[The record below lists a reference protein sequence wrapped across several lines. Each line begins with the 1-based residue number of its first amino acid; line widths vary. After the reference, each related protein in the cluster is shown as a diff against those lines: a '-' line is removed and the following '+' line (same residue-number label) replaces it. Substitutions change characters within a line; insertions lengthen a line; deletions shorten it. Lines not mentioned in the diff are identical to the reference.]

1 MRLRLASFTL
11 SLVIACLCVAL
22 SGRAAK
28 AQSVADFYRGKTIT
42 CFIGYGVGGGYDLFA
57 RTISR
62 HMSRHIPGNPAIN
75 PVNMPGASSLV
86 LGNHL
91 AKRAPRDGTAI
102 GAVNSALLFDTLFA
116 GTESKALFNGPEM
129 TMLGNAVSSAA
140 VLIAWHTTGI
150 KTIDDLRRKPLV
162 IGAPSR
168 TGDTYLLPLS
178 IKNILGLD
186 NLKIITGYPG
196 TREIA
201 IALERGELTGRV
213 WDMEGIKA
221 SRPDW
226 LRDGT
231 VNIIAQLAPS
241 KMPEV
246 PASVPLV
253 KDYVASND
261 DRKVLDVIFVSTI
274 LARPYIAP
282 PGIPADRVKALRD
295 AFMATMKDPEFLA
308 DTGKLQLNITPT
320 SGEEMER
327 IVADAYAQPE
337 AIVQKVRKALME

>member
-1 MRLRLASFTL
+1 AVRTPIDAAFKGVNYRPRTAGDLIMRSRHGSFTL
-11 SLVIACLCVAL
+11 SLMMACLCMVL
-22 SGRAAK
+22 SGRVAQ
-28 AQSVADFYRGKTIT
+28 AQSVTDFYRGKPIP
-42 CFIGYGVGGGYDLFA
+42 CFIGYGVGGGYALFA

-116 GTESKALFNGPEM
+116 GGESKALFNGPEM

-186 NLKIITGYPG
+186 NLKI
-196 TREIA
+196 
-201 IALERGELTGRV
+201 
-213 WDMEGIKA
+213 
-221 SRPDW
+221 
-226 LRDGT
+226 
-231 VNIIAQLAPS
+231 
-241 KMPEV
+241 
-246 PASVPLV
+246 
-253 KDYVASND
+253 
-261 DRKVLDVIFVSTI
+261 
-274 LARPYIAP
+274 
-282 PGIPADRVKALRD
+282 
-295 AFMATMKDPEFLA
+295 
-308 DTGKLQLNITPT
+308 
-320 SGEEMER
+320 
-327 IVADAYAQPE
+327 
-337 AIVQKVRKALME
+337 

>member
-1 MRLRLASFTL
+1 MRLASFML
-11 SLVIACLCVAL
+11 SLLVACLSVTL
-22 SGRAAK
+22 PGRTAA

-102 GAVNSALLFDTLFA
+102 GAADSPLLFNA
-116 GTESKALFNGPEM
+116 PEM
-129 TMLGNAVSSAA
+129 TMLGNPVSSAA
-140 VLIAWHTTGI
+140 VLIPWHTPGI

-201 IALERGELTGRV
+201 IALE
-213 WDMEGIKA
+213 
-221 SRPDW
+221 
-226 LRDGT
+226 
-231 VNIIAQLAPS
+231 
-241 KMPEV
+241 
-246 PASVPLV
+246 
-253 KDYVASND
+253 
-261 DRKVLDVIFVSTI
+261 
-274 LARPYIAP
+274 
-282 PGIPADRVKALRD
+282 
-295 AFMATMKDPEFLA
+295 
-308 DTGKLQLNITPT
+308 
-320 SGEEMER
+320 
-327 IVADAYAQPE
+327 
-337 AIVQKVRKALME
+337 